1 MCRCHTGFQVG
12 ASGTDVDSQV
22 FRSGVQI
29 QRMRDAALVALY
41 NTASKVRCQLFS
53 STILRSANARETA
66 IQIVNQEGLPT
77 MSRQIR
83 PDKAKAGCERTSRA
97 PAQTAWPA
105 IVPSLRT
112 SSLLIMASCAQI
124 KNFGSTV
131 TGFFGR

>member
-41 NTASKVRCQLFS
+41 NTASKVRCQLLS
-53 STILRSANARETA
+53 STILRSENARETA
-66 IQIVNQEGLPT
+66 IQIVNQGGL
-77 MSRQIR
+77 SQQIR

-97 PAQTAWPA
+97 TAQTAWPA